1 MSITKSHDIFE
12 RFMNE
17 SCGSSLTCEQFMKVF
32 FHLLTFGYSTRMMNS
47 RSKFNQYLFSL
58 SFLYLTRKGERL
70 MPFAFLLFPAA
81 RDFILFPAAFGGRRR
96 CRCPCVLLRG
106 GYRLVRCGAAGVREA
121 VRCRRLC
128 SWGVLSV
135 VGLVVCAPVSVLF
148 LGLF

>member
-12 RFMNE
+12 RFVNE

-70 MPFAFLLFPAA
+70 MPFAFLLFP
-81 RDFILFPAAFGGRRR
+81 RRFR
-96 CRCPCVLLRG
+96 R
-106 GYRLVRCGAAGVREA
+106 AEA
-121 VRCRRLC
+121 VPMPSSMRYFATVRRATEMP
-128 SWGVLSV
+128 S
-135 VGLVVCAPVSVLF
+135 PVSRAQRA
-148 LGLF
+148 

>member
-70 MPFAFLLFPAA
+70 MPFAGLVFSRCAGFYFVP
-81 RDFILFPAAFGGRRR
+81 RRFR
-96 CRCPCVLLRG
+96 R
-106 GYRLVRCGAAGVREA
+106 AEA
-121 VRCRRLC
+121 VPMPSSMRYFATVRRATEMP
-128 SWGVLSV
+128 S
-135 VGLVVCAPVSVLF
+135 PVSRAQRA
-148 LGLF
+148 

>member
-32 FHLLTFGYSTRMMNS
+32 FHLLTFGYSTCMMNS

-96 CRCPCVLLRG
+96 CRCPAPCGTLPLCG
-106 GYRLVRCGAAGVREA
+106 GPRKCPPRSAERKGPDR
-121 VRCRRLC
+121 
-128 SWGVLSV
+128 
-135 VGLVVCAPVSVLF
+135 
-148 LGLF
+148 